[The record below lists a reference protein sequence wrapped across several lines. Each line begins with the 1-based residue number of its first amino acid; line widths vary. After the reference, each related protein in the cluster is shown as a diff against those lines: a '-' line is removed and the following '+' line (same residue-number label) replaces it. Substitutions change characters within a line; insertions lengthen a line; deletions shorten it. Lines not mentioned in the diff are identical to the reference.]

1 MLFQPPLQTPIKTL
15 DLPVCGKLYSNETL
29 SMILTFVNIANH
41 VEDENPNIENDETG
55 ETTINFLKQAKK
67 VAKRFNSNHASSL
80 GLHPLLYCYSR
91 TGRYRTVSFLA
102 TVYFVIKLVETK
114 HLNDFIDIRA
124 KFEQFLFEHN
134 YLVSQIMSKY
144 RSVQKSYRLIAEFW
158 LKIVEGLKSNKEINF
173 ILEDIGKNN
182 NFDYLKIEYRHDLP
196 TSTSAGSQN
205 FSQDQK
211 SEIFILETFSKAPR
225 CQICNGLIHCNSI
238 SIDHKKRKRD
248 GGSANVDNGQVTH
261 PYCNTGYKN

>member
-1 MLFQPPLQTPIKTL
+1 
-15 DLPVCGKLYSNETL
+15 
-29 SMILTFVNIANH
+29 
-41 VEDENPNIENDETG
+41 
-55 ETTINFLKQAKK
+55 
-67 VAKRFNSNHASSL
+67 
-80 GLHPLLYCYSR
+80 
-91 TGRYRTVSFLA
+91 
-102 TVYFVIKLVETK
+102 
-114 HLNDFIDIRA
+114 
-124 KFEQFLFEHN
+124 
-134 YLVSQIMSKY
+134 MSKY

-182 NFDYLKIEYRHDLP
+182 NLDYLKIEYRHDLP
-196 TSTSAGSQN
+196 TSTSAVSQN